1 MEKERKNSL
10 KRSLRGKM
18 LLLAVLP
25 LMFLAILLG
34 FVSTRSFT
42 NAMLGE
48 VKVEMANQC
57 HMVADIYDNMYPG
70 SYNLEVLDTSNYNL
84 FKGQVDIT
92 NATQFIDSIHK
103 TYGVEVSIFRSD
115 LCVVTTMTDASGNR
129 LTLTK
134 ASPVVVSG
142 VLETG
147 EEQFYSDVILND
159 EKYFAYF
166 MPIPAKNGEG
176 TFGMYAIYRLASDVH
191 ALVLRSVLPVILLCL
206 LATIVIGL
214 ISIRYSQK
222 IVGYL
227 QQIQRFMRALS
238 GGKFDVELSPRVLA
252 LEDELGDLAKSGQSM
267 QRSLRL
273 LVECDALTG
282 LYNRRLGDR
291 RLQRAAKRAA
301 DYGMDYCVGI
311 CDIDFFKKVN
321 DTYGHEA
328 GDAVLKTVA
337 RVLKHNM
344 TGKQLTVARWGG
356 EEFLLLFENCKLPAA
371 YKILQQIHA
380 QIHETTVDHEG
391 QSIRVTMSMGL
402 VQADR
407 NASEDAMLGAADTLL
422 YYCKEHGRDQIQVK
436 DMTKKEN

>member
-1 MEKERKNSL
+1 MEKEKKNIL

-18 LLLAVLP
+18 LLLTVLP
-25 LMFLAILLG
+25 LVFLAILLG

-42 NAMLGE
+42 SAMLGE
-48 VKVEMANQC
+48 VENDMANQC
-57 HMVADIYDNMYPG
+57 HMIADIYDRMYPG
-70 SYNLEVLDTSNYNL
+70 AFRLEVLDESNYNL
-84 FKGQVDIT
+84 YKGQVDIT
-92 NATQFIDSIHK
+92 AASQIIDSIHEA
-103 TYGVEVSIFRSD
+103 YGVEVSIFRSD
-115 LCVVTTMTDASGNR
+115 LCVVTTMKDAAGNR
-129 LTLTK
+129 QTLTK

-147 EEQFYSDVILND
+147 EKQFYSDVILNG

-166 MPIPAKNGEG
+166 MPIPGKDGEEI
-176 TFGMYAIYRLASDVH
+176 FGMYAIYRLASDVH

-222 IVGYL
+222 IVSYL

-238 GGKFDVELSPRVLA
+238 GGKFDIELSPRVLE

-267 QRSLRL
+267 QRALRL

-291 RLQRAAKRAA
+291 RLRRAAKRAV

-328 GDAVLKTVA
+328 GDTVLKAVA
-337 RVLKHNM
+337 RVLKQHM
-344 TGKQLTVARWGG
+344 TGKQMTVARWGG
-356 EEFLLLFENCKLPAA
+356 EEFLLLFENCKLSDAQ
-371 YKILQQIHA
+371 KVLQQIHT
-380 QIHETTVDHEG
+380 QIREMTIHHGD
-391 QSIRVTMSMGL
+391 QAISVTMSMGL
-402 VQADR
+402 VQAEHG
-407 NASEDAMLGAADTLL
+407 ASEDAMLGAADELL
-422 YYCKEHGRDQIQVK
+422 YYCKEHGRNQIQVK
-436 DMTKKEN
+436 DLSQK